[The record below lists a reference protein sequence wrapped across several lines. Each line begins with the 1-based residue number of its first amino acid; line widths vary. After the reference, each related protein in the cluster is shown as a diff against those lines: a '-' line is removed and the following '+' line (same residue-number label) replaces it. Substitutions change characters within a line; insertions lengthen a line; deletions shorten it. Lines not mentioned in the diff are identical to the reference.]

1 MRFGGQPWDVV
12 RFKRMDQGLSGGV
25 SLAGT
30 IASFLGAGIISL
42 CYFYLHSDGFVTLLI
57 LFSGVMGSLVDS
69 ILGSLFQPKFKTELG
84 EIMDYGKK
92 EDMIS
97 GVSFFSNDFVN
108 FLSNV
113 IVTALSYFA
122 ILVYFMYLF
131 G

>member
-1 MRFGGQPWDVV
+1 M
-12 RFKRMDQGLSGGV
+12 
-25 SLAGT
+25 
-30 IASFLGAGIISL
+30 GAGIISL

-69 ILGSLFQPKFKTELG
+69 ILGSLFQPKFKTEFG

-97 GVSFFSNDFVN
+97 GCSFFSNDFVN